1 MKAYYLLAPLC
12 AALLGG
18 CAYYSTTPA
27 SVAYVAPPRV
37 AYVAPTYVAPTY
49 VAPPYTVIAP

>member
-1 MKAYYLLAPLC
+1 MKAYYLLAPLL

-18 CAYYSTTPA
+18 CAYYTTAPA
-27 SVAYVAPPRV
+27 PVAYVSSPRV
-37 AYVAPTYVAPTY
+37 AYVAPTY

>member
-18 CAYYSTTPA
+18 CAVYTTTPA
-27 SVAYVAPPRV
+27 SVAYVSPARV
-37 AYVAPTYVAPTY
+37 AYVSPTY